1 MNSKRNAHLVITC
14 LLSFSLASFCWIPA
28 ITAATYREEFDS
40 PTLDENL
47 WEIMAEGNASYEI
60 EDGQL
65 TMTSPGVEDGIL
77 LYWRGGDISEEDFS
91 IEIKA
96 TVAANT
102 NNAGVIAFIRQ
113 DLPPTLNTTINAEW
127 KTMFW
132 CGTNTPG
139 WYINDDDW
147 VHTNATGPEFEGI
160 WKAEIKGD
168 KIHCYFDGDEVVTI
182 DKIPEERYLCFGPDT
197 YTSHY
202 SGEMTIDWI
211 ELSGSTVPAAAVE
224 PAGKLP
230 VMWSQLRI
238 LD

>member
-1 MNSKRNAHLVITC
+1 
-14 LLSFSLASFCWIPA
+14 LLSFGLASFGWISAA
-28 ITAATYREEFDS
+28 IAGTYREEFDS
-40 PTLDENL
+40 AKLDANY
-47 WEIMAEGNASYEI
+47 WEMKAEGSASYEI
-60 EDGQL
+60 KDGQL
-65 TMTSPGVEDGIL
+65 TMTSPGVPDGIL
-77 LYWRGGDISEEDFS
+77 LYWKGGDISEEDFS

-96 TVAANT
+96 AVAANT
-102 NNAGVIAFIRQ
+102 NNAGVISFIRN

-139 WYINDDDW
+139 WYINDDDHT
-147 VHTNATGPEFEGI
+147 HTNVEGPEFEGI

-168 KIHCYFDGDEVVTI
+168 KIYCYFNGEEVITV
-182 DKIPEERYLCFGPDT
+182 DKIPEERYLCIGPDT

-211 ELSGSTVPAAAVE
+211 ELSGPTVQDAAVE

-230 VMWSQLRI
+230 AVWGELKNKS
-238 LD
+238 

>member
-1 MNSKRNAHLVITC
+1 MSSKPNVALVIVC
-14 LLSFSLASFCWIPA
+14 SLSFFLASFGWIPA
-28 ITAATYREEFDS
+28 AIAATYREEFDS
-40 PTLDENL
+40 DKLDENY
-47 WEIMAEGNASYEI
+47 WEIKAEGNASYEI
-60 EDGQL
+60 KDGQL
-65 TMTSPGVEDGIL
+65 TMTSPGEADGIL

-96 TVAANT
+96 TVAPNT
-102 NNAGVIAFIRQ
+102 NNAGVISFIRK

-147 VHTNATGPEFEGI
+147 IHTAATGPEFEGV

-168 KIHCYFDGDEVVTI
+168 KIHCYFNDEEVVTV
-182 DKIPEERYLCFGPDT
+182 DKIPEQRYLCIGPDT

-211 ELSGSTVPAAAVE
+211 ELSGATVVAVQ

-230 VMWSQLRI
+230 AAWGKLKSES
-238 LD
+238 